1 MPRARSARGAGG
13 APPPPRG
20 GPGATRIEVRPE
32 PHERY
37 FALMQR
43 RVQSTVFF
51 NNGCAGANSYY
62 FDHHGD
68 APLLRPGG
76 SLDAWWSARR
86 LNPGDYA
93 FSNGA
98 NGAAADARA
107 VETLAG
113 VSAGRNGRG
122 S

>member
-76 SLDAWWSARR
+76 APGAWWRGGR
-86 LNPGDYA
+86 LGPAAHA

-98 NGAAADARA
+98 GHERA
-107 VETLAG
+107 STPAVHG
-113 VSAGRNGRG
+113 
-122 S
+122 